1 MEGFIPDY
9 KSKGGFFM
17 PTTFIKLDRNI
28 VNWRWFKDGK
38 TLLLWIFILLSANIS
53 DYGFENIIVHRGELV
68 TSYDSLSKSTGLT
81 VKEIRTAL
89 GHLIKTGEV
98 AIRKYPKFSVI
109 SVINYN
115 LYQGDGQAKGNQ
127 WAVCGQAEGNQ
138 RAVQG
143 QQYNNEIIKEC
154 NNEIMKEECAQSP
167 HAHGRL
173 GNVFLTE
180 KEYKQFLSDYPLIAE
195 KVLDE
200 LSVKIATGDGR
211 YKKGHIGHLYIF
223 ARNYHEEKSET
234 ESKPSFDIEL
244 AMKRSLMIDPTK
256 TKRNQ

>member
-53 DYGFENIIVHRGELV
+53 DHGFENIIVHRGELV

-143 QQYNNEIIKEC
+143 QQYNNEIIK
-154 NNEIMKEECAQSP
+154 
-167 HAHGRL
+167 
-173 GNVFLTE
+173 V
-180 KEYKQFLSDYPLIAE
+180 YYLSDSNNDYLNSCINDLNHNAKNLDLFFLYTQEEVKWLLNNALWILKNQYQLCLKKYNWDNLSKLTYYWDKKDIKKIKFCFGLINN
-195 KVLDE
+195 DE
-200 LSVKIATGDGR
+200 
-211 YKKGHIGHLYIF
+211 
-223 ARNYHEEKSET
+223 
-234 ESKPSFDIEL
+234 
-244 AMKRSLMIDPTK
+244 
-256 TKRNQ
+256 

>member
-1 MEGFIPDY
+1 
-9 KSKGGFFM
+9 M
-17 PTTFIKLDRNI
+17 PTTFIKLDRSI
-28 VNWRWFKDGK
+28 TKWRWFQDRN
-38 TLLLWIFILLSANIS
+38 TLQLWLYILINANIT
-53 DYGFENIIVHRGELV
+53 DYGFEDITVHRGELV
-68 TSYDSLSKSTGLT
+68 TSYDSLSKSTGQT
-81 VKEIRTAL
+81 VKELRTAL

-115 LYQGDGQAKGNQ
+115 LYQGSGQATGNQ
-127 WAVCGQAEGNQ
+127 WAVQGQATDNQWAVQGQAEGKQ
-138 RAVQG
+138 RAEEG
-143 QQYNNEIIKEC
+143 QQYNNERMKEC
-154 NNEIMKEECAQSP
+154 NNEIMEEACAQSP

-195 KVLDE
+195 KVIDE

-211 YKKGHIGHLYIF
+211 YRKGHIGHLYIF
-223 ARNYHEEKSET
+223 ARNYTEEKSET
-234 ESKPSFDIEL
+234 EKKPSFDIEL